1 VRRALLVAAAAAV
14 SIFAVACTST
24 DDGGK
29 AYREPK
35 GPAQESVSVKGGNY
49 YFEPDPVRL
58 PAGIDEVELV
68 GEGGV
73 HTLVIDGVDGFELR
87 VDGEERDAKL
97 VRLEPGKYTIYCD
110 LPGHRDGG
118 MEATIVVK

>member
-1 VRRALLVAAAAAV
+1 MRRALAVAAAAAMALL
-14 SIFAVACTST
+14 AVACSSGGS
-24 DDGGK
+24 DGT

-35 GPAQESVSVKGGNY
+35 GPAQESASVKGGSY

-73 HTLVIDGVDGFELR
+73 HTLVIDGVEGFELR
-87 VDGEERDAKL
+87 VDGEERDAKK